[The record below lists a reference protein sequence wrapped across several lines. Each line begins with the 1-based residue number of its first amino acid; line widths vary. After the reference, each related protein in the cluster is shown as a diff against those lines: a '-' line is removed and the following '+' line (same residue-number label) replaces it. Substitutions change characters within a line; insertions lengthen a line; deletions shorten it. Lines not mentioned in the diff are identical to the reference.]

1 MEISFWNLLY
11 HRVEIGICL
20 SLIKVIPLFTL
31 TRKRNN
37 KTTFLSYSKYCTAF
51 NIRCLIGRNQN
62 AVKKYK
68 AHTNF
73 TCGELSDLLC
83 EG

>member
-11 HRVEIGICL
+11 HRVEIGIYL

-37 KTTFLSYSKYCTAF
+37 DFHHIQNTAL
-51 NIRCLIGRNQN
+51 RLIY
-62 AVKKYK
+62 AI
-68 AHTNF
+68 
-73 TCGELSDLLC
+73 
-83 EG
+83 